1 MLFVGRIDDAYQDRW
16 RCETN
21 IREGSKIHHTNV
33 MAGREKKITLG
44 RKQSSSS
51 PVPPKEST
59 PEASKLTIVKTES
72 NQSDDVPT
80 KPIKGAAPK
89 SSIKSVSVRNAG
101 ALSKKITKTVGR
113 KGISKAL
120 TLNIK
125 AREKKNVKI
134 KQQIAKTLLN
144 NAKNNLEGKK
154 AALLQN
160 GVKPKRIRR
169 KKIEIEM
176 ERRRIEEARLAN
188 LENAVSDPNVEKKI
202 VKKRIKKVPAS
213 DNTKKAKVET
223 INDYSSVDETINSIL
238 SQIVAEEDAKLAKKQ
253 KLKKPKM
260 DTAEESIEDV
270 VKDLTYLLKT
280 DDIKQEED
288 LKTETVRAKRPS
300 TRKPKSDLVKKRV
313 LKKESKVNQ
322 LDEITLDASAKHLI
336 DMLDLSVD
344 KANQLLLPTS
354 PRRHSIEKCSV
365 DIRNS
370 ADGVGNLRA
379 PTPRSKRTLKVR
391 QSVDAKLRST
401 RSDIVPVLRN
411 GKNRKNSLSNS
422 TESRKRKRLG
432 SDFSGSEKSVSKLSG
447 YESDSSF
454 NDVASGDKMDQ
465 KDEEFKLEVKVESAD
480 NSQRNS
486 GPIAEVDSS
495 LNGYEEDNIK
505 KEDVTD
511 SNSNVCSDVKTDVPE
526 EPLCILN
533 NEEILHYN
541 GGVSSKVPEKSII
554 LNKMKQTFND
564 VISEDQDKQTTIVP
578 NKPPDSAS
586 VQVTT
591 SKFYGHLTN
600 QSDIICDNTEDK
612 ILEDENIK
620 SDDDNTVEQIAADCA
635 SIIASLEEEDC
646 LEASQKEDVGATSIK
661 EENVENLTLKGD
673 ILQAL
678 GLQSLKAAEEAK
690 KDKPSKSDYTG
701 TLKTVIKLNRGEK
714 KKGRGSFK
722 FTLQK
727 YKGKAKENEPNGTVA
742 DDEQKNIKEITGS
755 SWRSYGVQSS
765 DTAGALRKSHYS
777 NRSNMDGSSEHTSD
791 GDGANADGEDAGK
804 ILVIP
809 EKASSFSIH
818 PDRLC
823 KDECSYCFGK
833 FGLFD
838 TPCHIAQMK
847 SIERQDKIL
856 QTEKHLMRDSCLCD
870 ACYRHVDRKS
880 NTPSYLNKGSK
891 RNSIVAPGPR
901 QNHCHVLGC
910 GIVATNILRR
920 KWLIKMRKSVREVIN
935 IDLENPGLHSIPICS
950 EHYLAVEH
958 LMVCAMCK
966 RKLARNHVHYLGS
979 ELTELSAALCE
990 EGIPV
995 KLIDR
1000 PVVCKLC
1007 RYFAS
1012 LVMKPI
1018 EERSENTIEF
1028 FTEYKKR
1035 LLNVYDVEKGEEVIE
1050 EQEACIVKDK
1060 SEKEPVK
1067 RKKRLPKTLL
1077 NGEPCRLEQDIHT
1090 ETNTKTSVDSKS
1102 SRSESPS
1109 DYMVDYQTLIPSIA
1123 MDCGSDVENSKRDTT
1138 ITPTTKYTLKT
1149 DSNVNERMDPS
1160 VMKSKSNSH
1169 CKSTAVERLGSNPC
1183 ISVRQLFPGEEELG
1197 LQGYIEF
1204 GNVKEKTPEGW
1215 EKCCSIIQY
1224 DNDTKL
1230 LWQELQKPYGNQ
1242 SSFLRH
1248 LVLLEKYFRS
1258 GDLVLSADASHH
1270 SINYSESVQNRL
1282 RAYDNIPHNTSY
1294 VQNVKKSNPNIIS
1307 PKQLSLINAANIP
1320 KNIPITISQLTNIAP
1335 TKTRIPPG
1343 LISLHPGTMRPVAPS
1358 LMKVPPQS
1366 QKIKIPITKNWR
1378 PNLIPIDPSKA
1389 SDVDKKPGLVKVMSG
1404 GKPYHI
1410 TMDDYNRM
1418 CAIKKS
1424 YDLKQKRLQE
1434 AQNASPHFRPILPR
1448 KGVTST
1454 KSASPSKNDLET
1466 LDVENSL
1473 DKLDK
1478 AVDNLENKLAEPSS
1492 MLLPKIPKSL
1502 TVIPQTVG
1510 NKLWNPKPKS
1520 STNS

>member
-1 MLFVGRIDDAYQDRW
+1 
-16 RCETN
+16 
-21 IREGSKIHHTNV
+21 
-33 MAGREKKITLG
+33 MAGREKKIAVG
-44 RKQSSSS
+44 RKQSTSS
-51 PVPPKEST
+51 PVPSKEST
-59 PEASKLTIVKTES
+59 PEASKLTVVKTES
-72 NQSDDVPT
+72 NQSEDVSTKPT
-80 KPIKGAAPK
+80 KAAATK
-89 SSIKSVSVRNAG
+89 SGIKSVSVKNAS

-113 KGISKAL
+113 KAIGKAL

-160 GVKPKRIRR
+160 GVKPKRVRR

-176 ERRRIEEARLAN
+176 ERRRLEEARLAN
-188 LENAVSDPNVEKKI
+188 LENVVSDPSVEKKI
-202 VKKRIKKVPAS
+202 VKKRIKKVPAG

-223 INDYSSVDETINSIL
+223 TNDYSSVDETINSIL
-238 SQIVAEEDAKLAKKQ
+238 SQIVAEEDAKIAKKQ

-270 VKDLTYLLKT
+270 VKDLTYLLKA
-280 DDIKQEED
+280 DEIKQEED

-300 TRKPKSDLVKKRV
+300 TRKPKSDVAKKRV
-313 LKKESKVNQ
+313 VKKESQANQ

-365 DIRNS
+365 DIKNTV
-370 ADGVGNLRA
+370 DGVGNLRA

-391 QSVDAKLRST
+391 QSVDAKLT
-401 RSDIVPVLRN
+401 NARSDIVPVLRN

-432 SDFSGSEKSVSKLSG
+432 SDLSGSEKSVSKLSG

-465 KDEEFKLEVKVESAD
+465 KDEQFKLDSAD

-486 GPIAEVDSS
+486 GPKTEVDSS

-511 SNSNVCSDVKTDVPE
+511 SNSNVCSDMKTEVPE
-526 EPLCILN
+526 ESLYILN
-533 NEEILHYN
+533 NEEIRHYN

-564 VISEDQDKQTTIVP
+564 VISEDQDKQTVNVP

-591 SKFYGHLTN
+591 STFYGHLTN
-600 QSDIICDNTEDK
+600 KSDIICDNTEKTEDQT
-612 ILEDENIK
+612 LEDENIK

-635 SIIASLEEEDC
+635 SIIASLEEEEEDC
-646 LEASQKEDVGATSIK
+646 IDASQKVDVGAPLNK
-661 EENVENLTLKGD
+661 DENVENLTLKGD

-678 GLQSLKAAEEAK
+678 GLQSLKEAEEAK
-690 KDKPSKSDYTG
+690 KEKPSKSDYTG

-722 FTLQK
+722 LTLQK
-727 YKGKAKENEPNGTVA
+727 HKGKAKENEPNGTGA
-742 DDEQKNIKEITGS
+742 DDEQKNKEITGS

-765 DTAGALRKSHYS
+765 DTA
-777 NRSNMDGSSEHTSD
+777 DGSSEHTSD
-791 GDGANADGEDAGK
+791 GDGANIDGEDVGK

-1050 EQEACIVKDK
+1050 EQEADRVKDK
-1060 SEKEPVK
+1060 VEKEPAK

-1077 NGEPCRLEQDIHT
+1077 NGEPSRLEQDIHT
-1090 ETNTKTSVDSKS
+1090 ETNTKTSADSKS

-1109 DYMVDYQTLIPSIA
+1109 DYMVDYHTLIPSIA
-1123 MDCGSDVENSKRDTT
+1123 MDCGSDVENSKRETT
-1138 ITPTTKYTLKT
+1138 ISPTTKYTLKT
-1149 DSNVNERMDPS
+1149 DSNVNERTHPS
-1160 VMKSKSNSH
+1160 PIKAKSNSH
-1169 CKSTAVERLGSNPC
+1169 GKNTAVERLGCNPC

-1258 GDLVLSADASHH
+1258 GDLVLSPTASHH

-1282 RAYDNIPHNTSY
+1282 RAYDNVPHNISY
-1294 VQNVKKSNPNIIS
+1294 VQTVKKSNPNIIS

-1320 KNIPITISQLTNIAP
+1320 KNTPITISQLTNIAP

-1343 LISLHPGTMRPVAPS
+1343 LISLHPGTTRPVAPS
-1358 LMKVPPQS
+1358 LMKVPQS

-1378 PNLIPIDPSKA
+1378 PNLIPIDPSKS
-1389 SDVDKKPGLVKVMSG
+1389 SDVDKKPGFVKVMSG

-1424 YDLKQKRLQE
+1424 YDLKQKRL
-1434 AQNASPHFRPILPR
+1434 AHNASPHFRPILPR
-1448 KGVTST
+1448 KSIPST
-1454 KSASPSKNDLET
+1454 KATSPSKNDLET
-1466 LDVENSL
+1466 PEMENNL

-1478 AVDNLENKLAEPSS
+1478 TVENLESKLAESSS

-1502 TVIPQTVG
+1502 TVIPQTVS